1 MSTKPFDHGSIARWF
16 FLAMSL
22 IVAFLFW
29 KIIEP
34 FAITIITAVIITI
47 LVTPAER
54 RLRAI
59 IKRPHLSAFI
69 VVVCIVLLIVGP
81 LTLAGFLMVQQA
93 LDIVK
98 DTIANPEWVANFHIS
113 QMPLFNILP
122 SVVQE
127 YLATFKISSVFGAI
141 AQWVTVNLPSVFAG
155 GATLV
160 LKFSI
165 FLLCVY
171 FFLVERERIYE
182 ELTAL
187 SPLQDSVDRNLVSRM
202 VETVRGVVFGS
213 LIVALIQGAVATI
226 GFTIFGVPG
235 PFIWGAVVV
244 IAAQIPMLGT
254 AAVTVPAA
262 IYLLLTGNLIGG
274 FGLLIWAG
282 VAVGLVDNLVQPYIV
297 GGRTKMHALLIL
309 LSMLG
314 GLQYFG
320 PIGFIL
326 GPTILAAFLVV
337 LELYKAGIL
346 ERSRLGASN

>member
-1 MSTKPFDHGSIARWF
+1 MSTKPFDHGTIARWF
-16 FLAMSL
+16 FLALSL
-22 IVAFLFW
+22 VVGFLFW

-34 FAITIITAVIITI
+34 FAITIITAVIIAI
-47 LVTPAER
+47 LVAPVER
-54 RLRAI
+54 RLRTI
-59 IKRPHLSAFI
+59 IKRPHLSAAI
-69 VVVCIVLLIVGP
+69 IVVCIVLLIVGP

-93 LDIVK
+93 LDIVRA
-98 DTIANPEWVANFHIS
+98 TIANPEWVASFNLAE
-113 QMPLFNILP
+113 MPLFKILP
-122 SVVQE
+122 VMAQE
-127 YLATFKISSVFGAI
+127 YLLSFKISSVFGAI
-141 AQWVTVNLPSVFAG
+141 AEWITVNLPGVFAG
-155 GATLV
+155 GATLI

-171 FFLVERERIYE
+171 FFLVERERIFE
-182 ELTAL
+182 ELTSL
-187 SPLQDSVDRNLVSRM
+187 SPLQDSIDRNLVTRM
-202 VETVRGVVFGS
+202 IETVRGVVFGS
-213 LIVALIQGAVATI
+213 LIVALIQGFVATI

-254 AAVTVPAA
+254 AAVTVPAG
-262 IYLLLTGNLIGG
+262 IFLLLSGNIVGG
-274 FGLLIWAG
+274 IGLLIWAA

-346 ERSRLGASN
+346 ERARIGS

>member
-16 FLAMSL
+16 FLAFSL
-22 IVAFLFW
+22 VVGFLFW
-29 KIIEP
+29 KVIEP
-34 FAITIITAVIITI
+34 FAITIITAVIIAI
-47 LVTPAER
+47 LVAPVER
-54 RLRAI
+54 QLRAV
-59 IKRPHLSAFI
+59 IKRPHLSAAI
-69 VVVCIVLLIVGP
+69 IVVCIVLLIVGP

-93 LDIVK
+93 LDIARN
-98 DTIANPEWVANFHIS
+98 TIANPEWVANFNITE
-113 QMPLFNILP
+113 MPLFKVLP
-122 SVVQE
+122 VMAQE
-127 YLATFKISSVFGAI
+127 YLAAFKVTSIFGSI
-141 AQWVTVNLPSVFAG
+141 AEWVTVNLPGVFAG

-182 ELTAL
+182 ELTSL
-187 SPLQDSVDRNLVSRM
+187 SPLQDSVDRNIVTRM

-213 LIVALIQGAVATI
+213 LIVAIIQGVVATI

-262 IYLLLTGNLIGG
+262 IYLLLTGNVVGG
-274 FGLLIWAG
+274 IGLLIWGG

-346 ERSRLGASN
+346 ERPKLGAG